1 MTLKTINRKDF
12 DFIGSVVKVHGNFGE
27 LKIQLNQKEKLKEWA
42 FLEIREKPVPFL
54 LESFRHLTGNE
65 YLIKLK
71 NIDTVDSASDFI
83 GYNLM
88 MPLKK
93 GAKRKQK
100 VDEDLIGFLLID
112 ENHGEI
118 GRVEEL
124 IEMPMQLL
132 FRTTFNNKELLIPA
146 VEPIIQWVDDE
157 TKEIGLDLPE
167 GLLD

>member
-1 MTLKTINRKDF
+1 LKTINRKDF
-12 DFIGSVVKVHGNFGE
+12 DIIGSVVKVHGNFGE
-27 LKIQLNQKEKLKEWA
+27 LKIQINSKEKIKEWA

-54 LESFRHLTGNE
+54 LESFRHLNGNE
-65 YLIKLK
+65 YLIKFK
-71 NIDTVDSASDFI
+71 NIDTVDAASDFV
-83 GYNLM
+83 GYQLLL
-88 MPLKK
+88 PLKK

-100 VDEDLIGFLLID
+100 VDDDLIGFLLID
-112 ENHGEI
+112 ETHGEI

-132 FRTTFNNKELLIPA
+132 FKTTYKNNELLIPA

-157 TKEIGLDLPE
+157 TKEIGLDLPD

>member
-12 DFIGSVVKVHGNFGE
+12 DVIGSVVKVHGNFGE

-71 NIDTVDSASDFI
+71 NIDKVDKAADFI
-83 GYNLM
+83 GYHLM

-100 VDEDLIGFLLID
+100 VDDDLVGFLLID
-112 ENHGEI
+112 ENLGEI

-132 FRTTFNNKELLIPA
+132 FRTTYNNKELLIPA

-157 TKEIGLDLPE
+157 TKEIGLDLPD

>member
-1 MTLKTINRKDF
+1 MKTINRKDF
-12 DFIGSVVKVHGNFGE
+12 DIIGSVVKVHGNFGE

-54 LESFRHLTGNE
+54 LDSFRPLSGNE
-65 YLIKLK
+65 YLLKLK
-71 NIDTVDSASDFI
+71 GIDTVDAASDFVS
-83 GYNLM
+83 YNLLL
-88 MPLKK
+88 PLKK

-100 VDEDLIGFLLID
+100 VDDDLLGFLLID
-112 ENHGEI
+112 ENLGEI

-132 FRTTFNNKELLIPA
+132 FKTTFQNKELLIPA
-146 VEPIIQWVDDE
+146 VEPIIQWVDED
-157 TKEIGLDLPE
+157 TKEIGLDLPD

>member
-1 MTLKTINRKDF
+1 LKTINRKDF
-12 DFIGSVVKVHGNFGE
+12 DVIGSVVKVHGNFGE

-71 NIDTVDSASDFI
+71 NIDTVDKAADFI
-83 GYNLM
+83 GYHLM

-100 VDEDLIGFLLID
+100 VDD
-112 ENHGEI
+112 EI

-132 FRTTFNNKELLIPA
+132 FRTTYNNKELLIPA

-157 TKEIGLDLPE
+157 TKEIGLDLPD